1 MAHTSYNMCPC
12 AYVHNLQVTWN
23 ELSSYVAINGILIN
37 SFDLRCENVS
47 YIYTCTC
54 TYIYIYMLASYVLAS
69 CVAISQLNGQH
80 MDYLVACY
88 IVVLYVFFI
97 G

>member
-1 MAHTSYNMCPC
+1 MLVTYIHAH
-12 AYVHNLQVTWN
+12 VH
-23 ELSSYVAINGILIN
+23 
-37 SFDLRCENVS
+37 
-47 YIYTCTC
+47 
-54 TYIYIYMLASYVLAS
+54 IYIYMLASYVLAS